1 MDMKTIENLVWICGH
16 IKYVDGLCLIANLNE
31 IKIQGFDP
39 YPGYD
44 LWIDLRLFT

>member
-1 MDMKTIENLVWICGH
+1 MCGH
-16 IKYVDGLCLIANLNE
+16 IKYVDGLCLIAILNE
-31 IKIQGFDP
+31 IKIQDLDP